1 MRFDDETL
9 AYANAVRGLL
19 PERLLARPGRR
30 PERRLDRAWFEAR
43 IARDPS
49 EAADS
54 GRTLAAIAEL
64 FADPVV
70 RPTGGVVY
78 FVALNGLFAN
88 FDMAAPED
96 RALLQHLLTLDEIH
110 TVAHPGA
117 HDLRGGRRRYPL
129 RSADSRARTARY
141 TDFAGPGFD
150 FAGARFVFLVISETI
165 SLSGPTAGSNSG
177 RSRRCRHSL
186 ISRTV

>member
-1 MRFDDETL
+1 MRFDDATL

-19 PERLLARPGRR
+19 PERLLARPG
-30 PERRLDRAWFEAR
+30 PPVERRLDRDWFAAR

-64 FADPVV
+64 FDAPVV

-88 FDMAAPED
+88 FDMDAPDD
-96 RALLQHLLTLDEIH
+96 RELLEHLLTLDESY
-110 TVAHPGA
+110 TAAHPDRTIYA
-117 HDLRGGRRRYPL
+117 VIAALR
-129 RSADSRARTARY
+129 
-141 TDFAGPGFD
+141 
-150 FAGARFVFLVISETI
+150 
-165 SLSGPTAGSNSG
+165 
-177 RSRRCRHSL
+177 
-186 ISRTV
+186 